1 MLYYGVK
8 RGEKLSFEVYFS
20 NSANDTENFAS
31 EFAKTVEGGTVIAMK
46 GDLGAGK
53 TCFTRGFAKGMDFYG
68 DVNSPT
74 FAIVN
79 EYLGGRLPVYHF
91 DMYRVSGWEDLFS
104 TGYFEYMESGG
115 VLIIEWSE
123 NIESALP
130 DDVVTVTIEKIDE
143 QKRKISVER
152 K

>member
-1 MLYYGVK
+1 MI
-8 RGEKLSFEVYFS
+8 SDVYIS
-20 NSANDTENFAS
+20 KSYKETE
-31 EFAKTVEGGTVIAMK
+31 EFAAKLAETISSGTVIAMK

-53 TCFTRGFAKGMDFYG
+53 TCFTRGFANGMGYVG

-91 DMYRVSGWEDLFS
+91 DMYRISGWEDLYT

-123 NIESALP
+123 NIEQALP
-130 DDVVTVTIEKIDE
+130 SDVVTVTIEKCGEDE
-143 QKRKISVER
+143 RKITVEGLE
-152 K
+152 